1 MPINQPITSRCLS
14 QGPNVGLTPDMVR
27 IIHFF
32 YTIFLL
38 YGVHSAPALSQM
50 SENADPFDADDSSV
64 QVSPDRVTLS
74 SYGHLAVDVA
84 VGGAAVL
91 GTILTA
97 EAFLRLLKTHKKR
110 FGNQQNEEKL
120 GQTQRNH
127 LSDEALRED
136 EALQLLLEIAEKH
149 AHKIS
154 SEGFDGKFEAF
165 RVPKEIHQS
174 LESVFKTKED
184 GTSNVEAFRKL
195 KENLSPLL
203 DFE

>member
-1 MPINQPITSRCLS
+1 MSISRGKRRS
-14 QGPNVGLTPDMVR
+14 DADMVR

-32 YTIFLL
+32 YTLFLL
-38 YGVHSAPALSQM
+38 YGVHSAPALSQI
-50 SENADPFDADDSSV
+50 SENSDPLDADDSSV
-64 QVSPDRVTLS
+64 QVSPDRVTFS

-110 FGNQQNEEKL
+110 FGNQQTEEKL
-120 GQTQRNH
+120 RQTQLNH
-127 LSDEALRED
+127 LQHVASREE
-136 EALQLLLEIAEKH
+136 EALQMLLEIAEKH

-195 KENLSPLL
+195 KENLLPLL